1 MAELFFRENMQRIA
15 KGSDIIR
22 LNFVLVILLMAAVIF
37 SSGCDERQGVQVGGT
52 PPGISGN
59 DIRGEYVTLSQFKGN
74 VVVLYFWTN
83 SCCADGLKE
92 LEPFFS
98 QNKQKGLT
106 VLAVNEGDTKET
118 VLSCVKKNGL
128 TFSTQ
133 TDEHAMTAYQYGI
146 IGFPTIFILDR
157 NGITR
162 EKILGHIPIAK
173 LKKLVSRYL

>member
-1 MAELFFRENMQRIA
+1 MQPIMN
-15 KGSDIIR
+15 GPNSLR
-22 LNFVLVILLMAAVIF
+22 LKFCGAILLMAALVF
-37 SSGCDERQGVQVGGT
+37 SSGCDERQGVQVGGA

-74 VVVLYFWTN
+74 VVVLYFWSN

-92 LEPFFS
+92 LEPYFS
-98 QNKQKGLT
+98 QNRQKGLT

-118 VLSCVKKNGL
+118 VESCVKKNGL
-128 TFSTQ
+128 TFSLQ

-157 NGITR
+157 SGIIR
-162 EKILGHIPIAK
+162 EKVLGHIPIAK
-173 LKKLVSRYL
+173 LEKLVSRYL

>member
-1 MAELFFRENMQRIA
+1 MQRIVN
-15 KGSDIIR
+15 GPNSVR
-22 LNFVLVILLMAAVIF
+22 LKCCMAILLMAALVF

-59 DIRGEYVTLSQFKGN
+59 DIRGEYVTLGLFKGN

-92 LEPFFS
+92 LEPYFS
-98 QNKQKGLT
+98 QNRQKGLT

-118 VLSCVKKNGL
+118 VESCVKKNGL
-128 TFSTQ
+128 TFSLQ
-133 TDEHAMTAYQYGI
+133 TDEHAMTAHQYGI

-157 NGITR
+157 SGIIR
-162 EKILGHIPIAK
+162 EKVLGHIPIAK
-173 LKKLVSRYL
+173 LEKLVSRYL